1 MPESR
6 RVLMLGLDA
15 LEVSLFE
22 RLCDEGRLPNLAAF
36 RMNAKRFNVRSDGDL
51 LHGSVWPTFA
61 SGVGPGTHGVYFWTQ
76 WLAEEQ
82 RHVRNNHPA
91 FTFAPFW
98 SGFPAAGRRATV
110 IDIPYVP
117 LVHGPGMRGAIGWG
131 LHDEAVPTSDPS
143 DFRRQIEKRF
153 GRNPLSFDTVE
164 PQGPAEK
171 LTMAKRLRLGAKRRC
186 DMLTR
191 LAAGHDW
198 DLLITS
204 FSELHKG
211 GHYLAAPQQITP
223 KTSNVSAMAA
233 ILRPLDNALPAITA
247 AAGPNCDIFLFSLH
261 GMYEQVDYSHFAPQ
275 LLDSLAGRTPIDP
288 EAHPDLLR
296 RVRDAI
302 PDSLHRAIWN
312 RLPARLRAARQG
324 KLSTA
329 GVDITTAPI
338 FPTVHDGV
346 AAFRLNIA
354 GRERDGVITA
364 AEGEVLLAELET
376 LVASLKAEDGQPAFG
391 AKLLRPSSR
400 WQGPRL
406 SRLPDAFATLNSRV
420 RGTSLLRNEALALHA
435 SRPEA
440 RNGAHTAEGFC
451 YVRPGGPFEPARET
465 IDARD
470 FAPSILRLLQVPQPP
485 GLEGES
491 FIR

>member
-36 RMNAKRFNVRSDGDL
+36 RTGAKRFNVRSDGDL

-61 SGVGPGTHGVYFWTQ
+61 SGTGPGTHGVYFWTQ

-91 FTFAPFW
+91 LAFDPFW

-117 LVHGPGMRGAIGWG
+117 LVTGPGMRGAIGWG
-131 LHDEAVPTSDPS
+131 LHDEVVPVSEPP
-143 DFRRQIEKRF
+143 DFRREIERRF

-164 PQGPAEK
+164 PQGPGEK
-171 LTMAKRLRLGAKRRC
+171 LALAKRLRLGVKRRS
-186 DMLTR
+186 DMIAG
-191 LAAGHDW
+191 LAAGQDW
-198 DLLITS
+198 DLLITM
-204 FSELHKG
+204 FSELHMG
-211 GHYLAAPQQITP
+211 GHYLAAPQQLTP
-223 KTSNVSAMAA
+223 KTSNVSATAA
-233 ILRPLDNALPAITA
+233 ILRPLDDALPAITA
-247 AAGPNCDIFLFSLH
+247 AAGPNCDIVLFALH
-261 GMYEQVDYSHFAPQ
+261 GMRELVDYSHFAPQ
-275 LLDSLAGRTPIDP
+275 ILDALAGRTPIDP
-288 EAHPDLLR
+288 YAHPDLLR
-296 RVRDAI
+296 RVRNAI
-302 PDSLHRAIWN
+302 PDSLHRAIWK

-329 GVDITTAPI
+329 GLDTTTAPI
-338 FPTVHDGV
+338 FPTAHDS
-346 AAFRLNIA
+346 ATAFRLNIA

-364 AEGEVLLAELET
+364 EEGEALLAELEV

-391 AKLLRPSSR
+391 PELLRPAAR
-400 WQGPRL
+400 WQGPRI

-420 RGTSLLRNEALALHA
+420 RGTTLLRNEALVLHG

-451 YVRPGGPFEPARET
+451 YVRPGGPFEPTRDT

-470 FAPSILRLLQVPQPP
+470 FAPTILRLLQVPEPP

>member
-1 MPESR
+1 
-6 RVLMLGLDA
+6 MLGLDA

-36 RMNAKRFNVRSDGDL
+36 RTGAKRFTVRSDGDL

-61 SGVGPGTHGVYFWTQ
+61 SGTNPGAHGVYFWTQ

-91 FTFAPFW
+91 LAFDPFW
-98 SGFPAAGRRATV
+98 SGFAAAGRRATV
-110 IDIPYVP
+110 VDVPYVA
-117 LVHGPGMRGAIGWG
+117 LVPGRGMRGAIGWG
-131 LHDEAVPTSDPS
+131 LHDEVVATSEPA
-143 DFRRQIEKRF
+143 DFRRAIEQRF

-164 PQGPAEK
+164 PQGPGEK
-171 LTMAKRLRLGAKRRC
+171 LSMAKRLRLGVKRRS
-186 DMLTR
+186 DMLTG
-191 LAAGHDW
+191 LAAGQDW
-198 DLLITS
+198 DLMVTV
-204 FSELHKG
+204 FSELHMA
-211 GHYLAAPQQITP
+211 GHYLAAPQQLTP
-223 KTSNVSAMAA
+223 RTSNVSAMAA
-233 ILRPLDNALPAITA
+233 ILRPLDDALPAITA
-247 AAGPNCDIFLFSLH
+247 AAGPDCDIFLFALH
-261 GMYEQVDYSHFAPQ
+261 GMREQVDYAHFAPQ
-275 LLDSLAGRTPIDP
+275 ILDALAGRTPIDP

-296 RVRDAI
+296 RVRNAI
-302 PDSLHRAIWN
+302 PDSFHRAIWK

-329 GVDITTAPI
+329 GLDTTTAPI
-338 FPTVHDGV
+338 FPTVHDNA

-364 AEGEVLLAELET
+364 EEGEALLAQLEV
-376 LVASLKAEDGQPAFG
+376 LVASLVAEDGQPAFG
-391 AKLLRPSSR
+391 AELVRPASR
-400 WQGPRL
+400 WHGSRL

-420 RGTSLLRNEALALHA
+420 TATTLLRNETIELHG

-465 IDARD
+465 IDVRD
-470 FAPSILRLLQVPQPP
+470 FAPSILRLLQVPEPS